1 MQEIQQQIQKLKS
14 EILNEIKCGIE
25 NCHSLIWLKDR
36 IKEYDFTKK
45 EIIELLEHYIV
56 QDNEII

>member
-14 EILNEIKCGIE
+14 EMIDEIKSGIE

-36 IKEYDFTKK
+36 IKEYDFDKK
-45 EIIELLEHYIV
+45 EIIELLEFFII
-56 QDNEII
+56 QDELII